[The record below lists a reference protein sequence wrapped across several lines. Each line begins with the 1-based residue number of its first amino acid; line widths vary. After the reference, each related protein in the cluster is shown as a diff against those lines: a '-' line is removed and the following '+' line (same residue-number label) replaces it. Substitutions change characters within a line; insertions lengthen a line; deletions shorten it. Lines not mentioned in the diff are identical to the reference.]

1 VTARSIVR
9 WLPAIAQAALIFV
22 LSAQPNL
29 HLAEQP
35 LLDFLLHKLGHLV
48 VYGLLAAFVAWALE
62 GPRGELAGGRRNGAS
77 RWWALPLLLCFAY
90 GATDELHQTFVHGRG
105 PSPVDVL
112 IDGLGALLGLAVY
125 SWLAR
130 RRGSGRPV

>member
-1 VTARSIVR
+1 MTARSIVR
-9 WLPAIAQAALIFV
+9 WLPAVAQAALIFV
-22 LSAQPNL
+22 LSAQPDL

-48 VYGLLAAFVAWALE
+48 VYGLLAGFVAWALE
-62 GPRGELAGGRRNGAS
+62 APRVEALSGRNGAS
-77 RWWALPLLLCFAY
+77 RWWALPFLLCVAY
-90 GATDELHQTFVHGRG
+90 GATDELHQSFVHGRG

-112 IDGLGALLGLAVY
+112 IDGVGALLGLAVY

-130 RRGSGRPV
+130 RRGSRRPV